1 MGMISGYPTVV
12 PRIRQAR
19 VAHGGGGGDSP
30 PGGPV
35 AVDLM
40 EEVQLRNK
48 AGRISKTKPTEVPEP
63 KWPRRGYRNRRR
75 RSGYR
80 ILDVHGM

>member
-1 MGMISGYPTVV
+1 MISGYPTVV

-30 PGGPV
+30 PGSPV

-48 AGRISKTKPTEVPEP
+48 AGRIQTSKPMAVPDPEGP
-63 KWPRRGYRNRRR
+63 GGATGTDMESPDIGT
-75 RSGYR
+75 
-80 ILDVHGM
+80 LMHTAM

>member
-1 MGMISGYPTVV
+1 MADAYG
-12 PRIRQAR
+12 
-19 VAHGGGGGDSP
+19 P

-48 AGRISKTKPTEVPEP
+48 AGRIQKIKPMAVPEP
-63 KWPRRGYRNRRR
+63 
-75 RSGYR
+75 
-80 ILDVHGM
+80 